1 MQDIQSNLRM
11 DHKPNSSG
19 QAPGWASLRWRADP
33 ATCYSGRP
41 SRVVMR
47 VRAGLLALFA
57 LLLFR
62 EGLKHL
68 AVI

>member
-1 MQDIQSNLRM
+1 
-11 DHKPNSSG
+11 
-19 QAPGWASLRWRADP
+19 
-33 ATCYSGRP
+33 
-41 SRVVMR
+41 MR